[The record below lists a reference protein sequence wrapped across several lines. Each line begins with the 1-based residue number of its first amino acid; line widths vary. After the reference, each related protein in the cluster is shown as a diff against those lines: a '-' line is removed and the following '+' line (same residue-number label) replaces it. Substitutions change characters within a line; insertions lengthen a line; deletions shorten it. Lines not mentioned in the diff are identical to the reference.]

1 MRIIG
6 ISPLHDSSVAV
17 INDGELEY
25 FFKEERLSRSKRD
38 GPPVLAIQKLIDTIK
53 GPVDHACVAAPTG
66 NDPCVRY
73 IVTQIKK
80 IFNCPVTDYCQHHHE
95 THASLA
101 YFNSGFDQ
109 ALVFV
114 IDRDGSLIEDFAR
127 EAETVFYVDAH
138 ATFKTLH
145 KNFWVKD
152 TGSESD
158 LKRFSLEKLFKDR
171 RRNYNVDSS
180 MSVVKVYES
189 ATSLINQKPLENGK
203 TMGLASY
210 GRDLEFP
217 NLFENGRPLDHKFLH
232 GYFVMDGH
240 STPVYKDYMLNIA
253 PTVTEEN
260 FQFYAD
266 YAYQVQKQ
274 TQTVVLDMIKYWVN
288 ETGITNVCVTGGY
301 GLNVVANQ
309 HYVAN
314 LPDVN
319 FYFEPLADDSG
330 NSIGS
335 ALHLYSTLTE
345 EKNIKP
351 LKDTFVHG
359 VPSMIP
365 DDIGTSCDEKTICDF
380 LLAQKTVAVFNGLAE
395 SGPRAL
401 GNRSILFDARNPD
414 AKAIVN
420 KIKKREWYRPFAAMV
435 LEEDFQK
442 HFETL
447 GMTKS
452 EFMTVS
458 FTVKDADIPGVTHI
472 DNTCR
477 VQTVSEN
484 LPHIHK
490 LLKQFKTQSGIS
502 VLLNTS
508 FNLAGEPLVD
518 TWQDAIKTFEESD
531 LDVLW
536 IPEIK
541 RCITKW
547 DQQEAN

>member
-1 MRIIG
+1 MRIVG

-17 INDGELEY
+17 INNGELEY

-38 GPPVLAIQKLIDTIK
+38 GPPVLAIQKLIETIQ
-53 GPVDHACVAAPTG
+53 GPVDHVCIAAPTG

-73 IVTQIKK
+73 IVTQLKK
-80 IFNCPVTDYCQHHHE
+80 IFNCPVTDYCQHHHLA
-95 THASLA
+95 HANLA
-101 YFNSGFDQ
+101 FFNSEFEE

-127 EAETVFYVDAH
+127 EAESVFYANRKD
-138 ATFKTLH
+138 TFNTLH

-152 TGSESD
+152 IGSESD
-158 LKRFSLEKLFKDR
+158 INRFSLAKLFKDR

-210 GRDLEFP
+210 GKDQEFP

-240 STPVYKDYMLNIA
+240 RTPIYKDYILKIA

-274 TQTVVLDMIKYWVN
+274 TQAVVLEMIQHWVN
-288 ETGITNVCVTGGY
+288 ESGIKNVCITGGY

-309 HYVAN
+309 HYIKN

-330 NSIGS
+330 NSIGCALDLYRNLS
-335 ALHLYSTLTE
+335 AH
-345 EKNIKP
+345 KNIKP
-351 LKDTFVHG
+351 IRHTFFHGTAPIISDTVG
-359 VPSMIP
+359 VE
-365 DDIGTSCDEKTICDF
+365 CDAKLISNF
-380 LLAQKTVAVFNGLAE
+380 LLDQKTVAVFNGMAE
-395 SGPRAL
+395 SGPRAV
-401 GNRSILFDARNPD
+401 GNRANLFDARNPD
-414 AKAIVN
+414 AKNIVN
-420 KIKKREWYRPFAAMV
+420 TIKKREWYRPFAAMV
-435 LEEDFQK
+435 LEEDFSK
-442 HFETL
+442 YFETL
-447 GMTKS
+447 GLNKS

-458 FTVKDADIPGVTHI
+458 FTAKDNSIPGVTHV

-484 LPHIHK
+484 IPHIYE
-490 LLKQFKTQSGIS
+490 LLQEFKKQTGTS

-518 TWQDAIKTFEESD
+518 TFEDAVRTFNESD

-536 IPEIK
+536 FPETK
-541 RCITKW
+541 RCLIK
-547 DQQEAN
+547 

>member
-25 FFKEERLSRSKRD
+25 YFKEERLSRSKRD
-38 GPPVLAIQKLIDTIK
+38 GPPVLAIQKLIETVKD
-53 GPVDHACVAAPTG
+53 PVDHVCIAAPTG
-66 NDPCVRY
+66 NDPCVKY
-73 IVTQIKK
+73 IVTQLKK
-80 IFNCPVTDYCQHHHE
+80 IFNCPVTDYCQHHHMA
-95 THASLA
+95 HASLA
-101 YFNSGFDQ
+101 FFNSGFED

-114 IDRDGSLIEDFAR
+114 IDRDGSLIDDIAR
-127 EAETVFYVDAH
+127 EAETVFYVDREQV
-138 ATFKTLH
+138 FNTLH
-145 KNFWVKD
+145 KNFWVTD
-152 TGSESD
+152 VGSESD
-158 LKRFSLEKLFKDR
+158 LKRFALAKLFKDQR
-171 RRNYNVDSS
+171 RDYNVDSS

-210 GRDLEFP
+210 GQDQEFP

-232 GYFVMDGH
+232 AQFVMDGH
-240 STPVYKDYMLNIA
+240 NTPMYKDYILKIA
-253 PTVTEEN
+253 PAVTEEN

-274 TQTVVLDMIKYWVN
+274 TQAVVLDMIQHWV
-288 ETGITNVCVTGGY
+288 EKTGIKNVCVTGGY

-309 HYVAN
+309 HYIKN
-314 LPDVN
+314 LPKVN

-335 ALHLYSTLTE
+335 ALHLYKTLSGD
-345 EKNIKP
+345 KLIRPIKH
-351 LKDTFVHG
+351 TFVHG
-359 VPSMIP
+359 VESVIP
-365 DDIGTSCDEKTICDF
+365 DDIGTACDERAIAK
-380 LLAQKTVAVFNGLAE
+380 LLSEQKTVAVFNGLAE

-414 AKAIVN
+414 AKNIVN
-420 KIKKREWYRPFAAMV
+420 TIKRREWYRPFAAMV
-435 LEEDFQK
+435 LEEDFHQ

-447 GMTKS
+447 GLTNS

-458 FTVKDADIPGVTHI
+458 FNVLDTNLPGVTHV

-484 LPHIHK
+484 MPHIHTLLHEFKK
-490 LLKQFKTQSGIS
+490 LTGTA

-518 TWQDAIKTFEESD
+518 TFDDAIRTFNESEI
-531 LDVLW
+531 DVLW
-536 IPEIK
+536 IPQLK
-541 RCITKW
+541 RCIIK
-547 DQQEAN
+547 

>member
-1 MRIIG
+1 MRVVG

-38 GPPVLAIQKLIDTIK
+38 GPPILAIQKLVETVK
-53 GPVDHACVAAPTG
+53 GPVDHVCIAAPTG

-73 IVTQIKK
+73 IVTQLKK
-80 IFNCPVTDYCQHHHE
+80 IFKCPVTDYCQHHHLA
-95 THASLA
+95 HANLA
-101 YFNSGFDQ
+101 FHNSDFEE

-127 EAETVFYVDAH
+127 EAETVFYVDKEQI
-138 ATFKTLH
+138 FNTLH
-145 KNFWVKD
+145 KNFWVTD
-152 TGSESD
+152 VGSESD
-158 LKRFSLEKLFKDR
+158 LKRFSFAKLFKDR
-171 RRNYNVDSS
+171 RRNYNIDSS

-210 GRDLEFP
+210 GKDQEFP
-217 NLFENGRPLDHKFLH
+217 NLFESGRPLDHKFLH
-232 GYFVMDGH
+232 GNFVMDGH
-240 STPVYKDYMLNIA
+240 STPIYKDYILQIA
-253 PTVTEEN
+253 PTVTQEN
-260 FQFYAD
+260 FQLYAD
-266 YAYQVQKQ
+266 YAFQVQKQ
-274 TQTVVLDMIKYWVN
+274 TQQVVLEMIQYWVN
-288 ETGITNVCVTGGY
+288 ETGIKNVCVTGGY

-309 HYVAN
+309 HYIKN

-335 ALHLYSTLTE
+335 ALDLYRNVSGD
-345 EKNIKP
+345 KNIKP
-351 LKDTFVHG
+351 LTHTFVHG
-359 VPSMIP
+359 VTSIIP
-365 DDIGTSCDEKTICDF
+365 ADIGIDCDEKMISNF
-380 LLAQKTVAVFNGLAE
+380 LLDQKTVAVFNGLAE

-401 GNRSILFDARNPD
+401 GHRSILFDARNPN
-414 AKAIVN
+414 AKTIVN

-435 LEEDFQK
+435 LEEDFQH

-447 GMTKS
+447 GLTKS

-458 FTVKDADIPGVTHI
+458 FTVIDDTISGVTHV

-477 VQTVSEN
+477 VQTVSKN
-484 LPHIHK
+484 IPHIYK
-490 LLKQFKTQSGIS
+490 LLQEFKKQSGIS

-518 TWQDAIKTFEESD
+518 TLEDALKTFNDSE

-536 IPEIK
+536 FPEINRGLIK
-541 RCITKW
+541 
-547 DQQEAN
+547 